1 MLGEANA
8 LGRNLLCRG
17 WPRSAPR
24 SHVLYRVVLMSEKLK
39 ISSELESLNVP
50 EKASDAQGAPTLPD
64 MENLGEAL
72 SALGD
77 NRALGF
83 LLNSIV
89 EGVALIRAED
99 GCLEWANRAFL
110 EAIGDSFENVQGQD
124 CEHRWN
130 AAEGN
135 CRQCPVSRCLESGQ
149 MEENVLVDGQG
160 RSWRV
165 RAFPIIEN
173 GEISSAIELREDVTR
188 LAHLSSEL
196 KRARK
201 EFEERLDHQAEETRK
216 LIEERELVL
225 DKTSEFA
232 YRHDET
238 GVFHY
243 LSPSVERITGYSL
256 EEWSQHY
263 CRYLTD
269 HPDNDWVVQATERT
283 LRTGE
288 KSDPYLVEIYHKN
301 GTRMTLEV
309 DEEPVLED
317 ELVTGIVGVAR
328 DVTDRVLSERIRK
341 EAHRSLQIILDS
353 IPMSV
358 FWKDRDSRYMGC
370 NLNFAKDAGKNSP
383 EEVIGLTDFDMI
395 WNDQAEYYRGEDFEC
410 LESGEGY
417 FDREFLASMPNGEER
432 WLRTS
437 KIPLYDSS
445 GTIVGVLGTYEDIS
459 ARREARLESR
469 NQILDLLEEK
479 TRNLV
484 EIRDQVSR
492 RKQHDSQSGN
502 SASKQN
508 INVAQL
514 NHELSMPLDGAIN
527 LIGQR
532 LQGEIPALERD
543 DLQDAF
549 SSAKSL
555 AGVLGD
561 LMRISDVD
569 EIDQNM
575 DSHPFNLE
583 TLLSEVIDLLRP
595 RASQKN
601 LELELD
607 CASRLPRRVH
617 GDRIRLRQVL
627 LNLLGNAVKYSDEG
641 WVRLEVDRND
651 DDSDLVEILVRDS
664 GQGIDASRIAH
675 ILDHEHGKG
684 YAGGLPTSQKL
695 VLRMG
700 GSLKVES
707 EAGEGTVVHFKLPLP
722 SRDPLSALSQESVE
736 SLNTEPVTRHRI
748 LIVGGGSESRSTL
761 RCTLEH
767 EHCDV
772 EDTGSYHRG
781 EELMRFGLFD
791 AVLLDC
797 DADREKALRTV
808 GRMLTKENGSAAS
821 VLVGLSEG
829 PTPSLKKSC
838 ISAGMVEVLDR
849 QLERA
854 DMARLLDKILE
865 TE

>member
-1 MLGEANA
+1 
-8 LGRNLLCRG
+8 
-17 WPRSAPR
+17 
-24 SHVLYRVVLMSEKLK
+24 MSEKLK
-39 ISSELESLNVP
+39 ISSELESLDVT
-50 EKASDAQGAPTLPD
+50 EKASNAPPSRDL
-64 MENLGEAL
+64 ENLGEAL

-77 NRALGF
+77 NRALSF

-99 GCLEWANRAFL
+99 GRLEWANRAFL
-110 EAIGDSFENVQGQD
+110 ESIGKSIENVQGQD

-135 CRQCPVSRCLESGQ
+135 CKQCPVSRCMESGQ

-165 RAFPIIEN
+165 RGFPIVEN

-188 LAHLSSEL
+188 LAHLSGEL
-196 KRARK
+196 KRVRK
-201 EFEERLDHQAEETRK
+201 EFEQRLDHQAEETRK

-309 DEEPVLED
+309 DEEPVMED
-317 ELVTGIVGVAR
+317 EIVTGIVGVAR

-353 IPMSV
+353 IPLSV
-358 FWKDRDSRYMGC
+358 FWKDRDSRYLGC
-370 NLNFAKDAGKNSP
+370 NRRFAEDAGKNSP
-383 EEVIGLTDFDMI
+383 EELIGLTDFDMI
-395 WNDQAEYYRGEDFEC
+395 WGAQAEFYRGEDFEC
-410 LESGEGY
+410 MESGEGF
-417 FDREFLASMPNGEER
+417 FDREVHVTVPSGREA
-432 WLRTS
+432 WLRSS
-437 KIPLYDSS
+437 KIPLYDNS
-445 GTIVGVLGTYEDIS
+445 GTVVGVLGTYENIS
-459 ARREARLESR
+459 ASREARLESR
-469 NQILDLLEEK
+469 NQILDMLEEK

-492 RKQHDSQSGN
+492 RKKHGSGTN
-502 SASKQN
+502 TSASRQN

-543 DLQDAF
+543 NLQDAF

-569 EIDQNM
+569 EKDAGV

-641 WVRLEVDRND
+641 WVRLEVDRSD
-651 DDSDLVEILVRDS
+651 DDSDLISILVRDN
-664 GQGIDASRIAH
+664 GQGIDASRITH

-700 GSLKVES
+700 GSMKLES
-707 EAGEGTVVHFKLPLP
+707 ESGQGTVVHFELPLP
-722 SRDPLSALSQESVE
+722 SRDPMVVVTQESLEALS
-736 SLNTEPVTRHRI
+736 TDPVTRQRI
-748 LIVGGGSESRSTL
+748 LLVGGGSESRSTL
-761 RCTLEH
+761 RSTLEH

-797 DADREKALRTV
+797 DADREKALRSV
-808 GRMLTKENGSAAS
+808 GRMLEKENGSAPS

-829 PTPSLKKSC
+829 PTQSLKKSC

>member
-1 MLGEANA
+1 
-8 LGRNLLCRG
+8 
-17 WPRSAPR
+17 
-24 SHVLYRVVLMSEKLK
+24 MSEKLK
-39 ISSELESLNVP
+39 ISTELETLKVRD
-50 EKASDAQGAPTLPD
+50 KASAAPLAPPSPD
-64 MENLGEAL
+64 LENLGEAL
-72 SALGD
+72 SALSD
-77 NRALGF
+77 NHALAF
-83 LLNSIV
+83 LFDSIV
-89 EGVALIRAED
+89 EGVALIRAKD
-99 GCLEWANRAFL
+99 GRLEWANRAFL
-110 EAIGDSFENVQGQD
+110 EAIGEDLESVQSQD
-124 CEHRWN
+124 CEQRWSG
-130 AAEGN
+130 AQGN
-135 CRQCPVSRCLESGQ
+135 CKQCPVSRSLETGQ
-149 MEENVLVDGQG
+149 VEENVLVDGRG

-165 RAFPIIEN
+165 RGIPILEN
-173 GEISSAIELREDVTR
+173 GELTSAIELREDVTR
-188 LAHLSSEL
+188 LAHLSGEL

-353 IPMSV
+353 IPLSV
-358 FWKDRDSRYMGC
+358 FWKDCDSRYLGC
-370 NLNFAKDAGKNSP
+370 NHQFAKDAGKSCP
-383 EEVIGLTDFDMI
+383 DEVVGLTDFDMI
-395 WNDQAEYYRGEDFEC
+395 WGAKAEYYRGEDFEC
-410 LESGEGY
+410 MESGEGF
-417 FDREFLASMPNGEER
+417 FDREVQVSAPGGREA
-432 WLRTS
+432 WLRSS

-445 GTIVGVLGTYEDIS
+445 GTVVGVLGTYENIS
-459 ARREARLESR
+459 AIREARLESR

-484 EIRDQVSR
+484 DIRDQVSR
-492 RKQHDSQSGN
+492 RKKHSSEAN
-502 SASKQN
+502 PKQN

-514 NHELSMPLDGAIN
+514 NQELSMPLDGAIN

-532 LQGEIPALERD
+532 LQGEAPDLVRD
-543 DLQDAF
+543 ELQDAF

-561 LMRISDVD
+561 LMRISDTDVK
-569 EIDQNM
+569 DQKL

-583 TLLSEVIDLLRP
+583 ALFSEVIDLLRT
-595 RASQKN
+595 RAGQKN

-627 LNLLGNAVKYSDEG
+627 LNLLGNAVRYTDEG
-641 WVRLEVDRND
+641 WVRLEVDRSDTN
-651 DDSDLVEILVRDS
+651 SDLIRILVRDS
-664 GQGIDASRIAH
+664 GQGIKNSRMAH

-707 EAGEGTVVHFKLPLP
+707 ETGQGTVVCFELPLP
-722 SRDPLSALSQESVE
+722 SRDPLRAVAEE
-736 SLNTEPVTRHRI
+736 SLEMMSTDRVTRQRI
-748 LIVGGGSESRSTL
+748 LLVGGGSESRSNL
-761 RCTLEH
+761 RSTLEH

-797 DADREKALRTV
+797 DADREKALRSA
-808 GRMLTKENGSAAS
+808 GRMIEKEKGSGAS
-821 VLVGLSEG
+821 LIVGLCEG
-829 PTPSLKKSC
+829 ATTSLKKSC
-838 ISAGMVEVLDR
+838 VQAGMIDVLDR

-854 DMARLLDKILE
+854 DLSKLLGKLLE